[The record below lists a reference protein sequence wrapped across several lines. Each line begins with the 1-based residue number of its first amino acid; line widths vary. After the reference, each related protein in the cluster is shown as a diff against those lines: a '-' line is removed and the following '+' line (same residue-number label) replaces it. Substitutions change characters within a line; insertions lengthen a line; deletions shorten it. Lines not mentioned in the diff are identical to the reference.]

1 MANKIICFTTV
12 LFHFLSWG
20 VIVLSYSFDKYLKC
34 DLHLRLQIP
43 EMLAFSRI
51 RMCVLHL

>member
-1 MANKIICFTTV
+1 MICFTTV
-12 LFHFLSWG
+12 LLHFLSWG
-20 VIVLSYSFDKYLKC
+20 VIVLSNSFDKYLKC